1 MEVDGEWAP
10 LEGDVHKKLQCK
22 KLINNNTYS
31 LSSSSTRSFIHT
43 VSRPSL
49 ADGTVED
56 SESEPRRWK
65 DSFFESWTNHP
76 FAREDSVSDSESIL
90 EGVFGWATEAAG
102 REVGFSGKSWK
113 NSVSESIDIMLGQSV
128 DEECCSVDAMNELLY
143 RIALRQCVLKFAVVE
158 INYQGIYTS

>member
-22 KLINNNTYS
+22 KLIYNNTYS

-56 SESEPRRWK
+56 SESEPP
-65 DSFFESWTNHP
+65 WTNHP